1 MPTVLIDGREITVPE
16 RPRLNGIQAAKL
28 AGVDIPHYCWHPGL
42 TVVGSC
48 RMCLVEV
55 GHRDA
60 KSGQITMQPKLV
72 PACNTPATDGTV
84 FVTNSEKV
92 RLARARVEEG
102 LLLRH
107 PIDCPICDKAG
118 ECVLQDYHF
127 QHGQPA
133 RRADLRP
140 FSSRRRDI
148 GDVTLFVDRCILCS
162 RCVRFAAEVSG
173 TSELMVTGRGAHEE
187 IDVMPGF
194 PLDNNLSGNVVDLCP
209 VGALGDKDFLYR
221 QRVWFL
227 RSHRGVCTG
236 CAVGCSIWIEEN
248 QDRIWRIKPR
258 ENPHLNQWWICNEGR
273 YGYAHV
279 HDPRRIAQP
288 QRRDGQTWNRPAV
301 EQPGRWNWRRG
312 LRAVGNSTKG
322 DSPVFAET
330 KTGTVP
336 ETKTGTVPG
345 GRLAAMLSPFLT
357 VEEAYLLCKFIR
369 GLDPNA
375 MLAMGPVPT
384 VGEDQRFPK
393 GFVVL
398 AEKCPNRRGVEAV
411 IAHFTRRAATF
422 DEFLKQLDSGA
433 VRGVWLSGGYKTDWI
448 DQATADRFGRLDL
461 LVVQDLFPSPL
472 SQRADYVLPAAAF
485 AERDGSYVNRADRL
499 QTAEWAVRPPS
510 GVRSEGSLY
519 WELLKLPGL
528 YNARSVLDEV
538 AREILYFSAAA
549 GAVPE
554 TGIDLKVNLLA
565 AAESPGGNA

>member
-1 MPTVLIDGREITVPE
+1 MPTVIVDGREITVPE

-28 AGVDIPHYCWHPGL
+28 AGIEIPYYCWHPGL
-42 TVVGSC
+42 PVVGSC

-55 GHRDA
+55 GIRDA
-60 KSGQITMQPKLV
+60 KTGHVVMQPKLV
-72 PACNTPATDGTV
+72 PACNTPAVDGTV

-92 RLARARVEEG
+92 RQARARVEEG

-127 QHGQPA
+127 EHGQPQ

-173 TSELMVTGRGAHEE
+173 THELMVTGRGAHEE
-187 IDVMPGF
+187 IDVLPGF
-194 PLDNNLSGNVVDLCP
+194 PLHNSLSGNVVDLCP

-227 RSHRGVCTG
+227 QQHRSACTG
-236 CAVGCSIWIEEN
+236 CAAGCSIWIEEN

-279 HDPRRIAQP
+279 HDPRRITQP
-288 QRRDGQTWNRPAV
+288 QRREGQTWTDLHWSTLPV
-301 EQPGRWNWRRG
+301 ELDTR
-312 LRAVGNSTKG
+312 LRAVKG
-322 DSPVFAET
+322 DSPVSAET
-330 KTGTVP
+330 RTGTVP
-336 ETKTGTVPG
+336 ETRTGTVPA
-345 GRLAAMLSPFLT
+345 GRLAAVLSPFLT
-357 VEEAYLLCKFIR
+357 VEEAYLLCKYIR
-369 GLDPNA
+369 GIDPNA
-375 MLAMGPVPT
+375 VLAMGPVPV
-384 VGEDQRFPK
+384 VGEDERFPK
-393 GFVVL
+393 GFVVF

-411 IAHFTRRAATF
+411 IAHFARRAATF
-422 DEFLKQLDSGA
+422 DEILKELD
-433 VRGVWLSGGYKTDWI
+433 RGTIRGIWVAGGYKTDWI

-472 SQRADYVLPAAAF
+472 SERATFVLPAAAC

-519 WELLKLPGL
+519 WELLRLPGL
-528 YNARSVLDEV
+528 YNARAALDEA
-538 AREILYFSAAA
+538 ARDILYFSAAV

-565 AAESPGGNA
+565 QGGTGEDNTA